1 MIRIEVQEYCSECC
15 DFEPD
20 VTRPVKMVGYTPF
33 TDVTDV
39 MGITQTDTIVRC
51 KYAKRCENIKR
62 YLERRSNE
70 NASVRP

>member
-33 TDVTDV
+33 ADAID
-39 MGITQTDTIVRC
+39 ITQTDTIVRC

-62 YLERRSNE
+62 YLERRNNE

>member
-33 TDVTDV
+33 TDVT
-39 MGITQTDTIVRC
+39 GITQTDTIVRC
-51 KYAKRCENIKR
+51 KYAKRCESIKR
-62 YLERRSNE
+62 YLERRGNE

>member
-1 MIRIEVQEYCSECC
+1 MIRIAVQDHCRECC
-15 DFEPD
+15 DSEPD
-20 VTRPVKMVGYTPF
+20 VTRPVKMVSYTPF
-33 TDVTDV
+33 TDVTD
-39 MGITQTDTIVRC
+39 ITQTDTIVRC